1 MHKIDL
7 AGDWK
12 LSSSILDNEVKG
24 KVPGSV
30 FNDLINSEIM
40 PDPYYRL
47 NEQKFTEI
55 SFSDFTYTK
64 AFTVNS
70 DLLNHQCQELVLD
83 GVDTLANIY
92 LNDELIQETDNMHRT
107 YAINVKGVLKSG
119 KNTIAIELKSP
130 SSAVENAEQNNHL
143 PQFTI
148 SMPGIGHIRKAH
160 YMFGWDW
167 GPILPDLGIHRSVYF
182 RFYDEAVL
190 DSNLICQVFSE
201 NSFGEITAV
210 DIFIDT
216 NCKTYEDGISK
227 NLAELNLKYE
237 LYDEDNQIIA
247 EANSP
252 YGEQVKLNINNPN
265 LWWPVGFGYPY
276 LYTLK
281 TKLYYKG
288 ELIDSKEE
296 KLGIRK
302 IELRQDPDQWG
313 EKFEFRVNNLPI
325 FIKGANYIPE
335 DNILSRTSK
344 ERTKKLL
351 DDCIASNFN
360 TIRVWGGG
368 IYPEDYFFEL
378 CDEMGILVWQD
389 FMFACATYEIYDEK
403 FADSVRAEIADACRR
418 IRNHASLLL
427 LCGNNEME
435 SGHIDWEMPDRDKNK
450 QKYLKLFEDL
460 IPEVLENEAPYNI
473 YWPSSPSSGGGFD
486 DPNGESK
493 GDMHYWGVWHSTL
506 PFKEY
511 KNINPRFM
519 SEFGLQSFPA
529 LETLEKYIENED
541 KNIFSKVM
549 ENHQKAGPDSNQR
562 ILNYVSQLYRY
573 PEDFRSV
580 IYISQLVQAEGIK
593 YGVEHWRQISGR
605 CMGILYW
612 QLNDCW
618 PVASWS
624 SIDYLGKWKA
634 LQYYSRDFY
643 NPQLVSAYVD
653 DAKVNVY
660 VSNDAAESK
669 NLFLSWELLS
679 FSGDQ
684 VVSADVEIEAKCFN
698 TELVQKLDFSKYLTD
713 DLAKESHL
721 LRLKICEGKNLINSN
736 TYYFAPVKYMNLE
749 KGEVNIDVQENTD
762 EIIMSLS
769 SSTFMK
775 SVELRAEDID
785 LFIPQNYFDLL
796 PGEEKHITFGKAE
809 LEDFKE
815 NNGYPLSKDLLK
827 EKIKYMSVVDTYK

>member
-7 AGDWK
+7 SGNWI
-12 LSSSILDNEVKG
+12 LRSSILDNEVEG
-24 KVPGSV
+24 KIPGSV

-47 NEQKFTEI
+47 NEKKFTQI

-64 AFTVNS
+64 NFDVDS
-70 DLLNHQCQELVLD
+70 VLLKNKCQELILD
-83 GVDTLANIY
+83 GVDTIANIY
-92 LNDELIQETDNMHRT
+92 INDELIQKTDNMHRI
-107 YAINVKGVLKSG
+107 YVIDVKNILKSG
-119 KNTIAIELKSP
+119 ENKIAVELKSP
-130 SSAVENAEQNNHL
+130 SKSVEIAEENNHL

-167 GPILPDLGIHRSVYF
+167 GPILPDLGIHRSVF
-182 RFYDEAVL
+182 LRFYDEAIL
-190 DSNLICQVFSE
+190 ESNLIFQSFIE
-201 NSFGEITAV
+201 NSSGEIIAT
-210 DIFIDT
+210 DIFIDA
-216 NCKTYEDGISK
+216 NCRTDKEMLSE
-227 NLAELNLKYE
+227 NLAKLNLEYE
-237 LYDEDNQIIA
+237 IYDENNLKVA
-247 EANSP
+247 EATSN
-252 YGEQVKLNINNPN
+252 YGEQVKLSIENPI

-276 LYTLK
+276 LYSLR
-281 TKLYYKG
+281 TKLYFKDK
-288 ELIDSKEE
+288 LIDFKEE

-302 IELRQDPDQWG
+302 IKLKQDPDEWG
-313 EKFEFRVNNLPI
+313 EKFEFRVNNLPV

-344 ERTKKLL
+344 VRTKKLL
-351 DDCIASNFN
+351 EDCIISNFN

-389 FMFACATYEIYDEK
+389 FMFACATYDIYDEN
-403 FADSVRAEIADACRR
+403 FADSVRAEVTDVCRR

-427 LCGNNEME
+427 FCGNNEME
-435 SGHIDWEMPDRDKNK
+435 SGHVDWEVPDRENSKL
-450 QKYLKLFEDL
+450 KYLKLFEDL
-460 IPEVLENEAPYNI
+460 IPSVTKVEAPYNI

-486 DPNGESK
+486 DPNSESK
-493 GDMHYWGVWHSTL
+493 GDMHYWGVWHGTL
-506 PFKEY
+506 PFKEF

-519 SEFGLQSFPA
+519 SEFGLQSFPV
-529 LETLEKYIENED
+529 LETLEKYIEDDD

-549 ENHQKAGPDSNQR
+549 EAHQKAGPDSNQR
-562 ILNYVSQLYRY
+562 ILNYISQLYRY

-580 IYISQLVQAEGIK
+580 LYISQLVQAEGIK
-593 YGVEHWRQISGR
+593 YGAEYWRQISGR

-643 NPQLVSAYVD
+643 NPQLVSAFVD
-653 DAKVNVY
+653 GTKVNVY

-669 NLFLSWELLS
+669 NLVLSWELLS
-679 FSGDQ
+679 FSGEQ
-684 VVSADVEIEAKCFN
+684 VESADVEIKANAFK
-698 TELVQKLDFSKYLTD
+698 TELVQTLDFSDYLPD

-749 KGEVNIDVQENTD
+749 KGEVNITVQEKED
-762 EIIMSLS
+762 EIVMSLS
-769 SSTFMK
+769 SSTFLK
-775 SVELRAEDID
+775 SVELRAEGID
-785 LFIPQNYFDLL
+785 LFISQNYFDLL
-796 PGEEKHITFGKAE
+796 PGEEKNIIFGKAE
-809 LEDFKE
+809 LDKFKE
-815 NNGYPLSKDLLK
+815 NNGYSLSKNVLK
-827 EKIKYMSVVDTYK
+827 ERIKYMSVVDTYK